1 MRELL
6 LALIVAVFAFSQA
19 EAQGTYAIYGV
30 GKNSCGM
37 WLEGRDKFAGKSA
50 VPVSETGALAVTD
63 AGALAVTRMRE
74 QWVIGYVSAFNLWGP
89 WPEGWPEV
97 RDIGKGTDEAGM
109 LVWIDNWCRDNP
121 LEQVASAT
129 EVLIGHLRERQGF
142 LIAGQTPNL

>member
-37 WLEGRDKFAGKSA
+37 WLDGRDRVAGKSA
-50 VPVSETGALAVTD
+50 VPVSE
-63 AGALAVTRMRE
+63 AGVLAVTRMRE

-97 RDIGKGTDEAGM
+97 RDIGKATDAAGM
-109 LVWIDNWCRDNP
+109 LVWIDNWCRSNP
-121 LEQVASAT
+121 LEAVGSAT
-129 EVLIGHLRERQGF
+129 EALIGHLRERHGF
-142 LIAGQTPNL
+142 LIAGQAPNL